1 MEFEELFIKIS
12 EIIHQHIAA
21 NKEKALNKY
30 ELSDITMNQL
40 YYLEAI
46 YKLDNPT
53 FSELANELKVNK
65 ASVTGAMNK
74 LTKLEYVYK
83 VQSDKDQRIF
93 RYSTPSEKGKIAIEI
108 DKKIHEEF
116 SKYIKTC
123 LDENEI
129 EELTKIFKKMIVV
142 SKYSV

>member
-93 RYSTPSEKGKIAIEI
+93 NIHLSEKGKIAIEI

-129 EELTKIFKKMIVV
+129 EELTKIFKKMIECQ
-142 SKYSV
+142 YSV